1 MNQDNDR
8 GIIPLPIE
16 TFKSLL
22 KLLTRDRYEDSEYHK
37 DAKKLQTYH
46 KKKVGEFELHD
57 KVRDI
62 LDRYDAVYYSDWKF
76 DPEDIEYGCSTIL
89 EEEFTFEYPEETYA
103 HNLFPYLQTELAER
117 ELTLLNI
124 DTGGDSYLFCIVNIT
139 DVDSI
144 LELAQSIDLKIE
156 RI

>member
-62 LDRYDAVYYSDWKF
+62 LVRVA
-76 DPEDIEYGCSTIL
+76 C
-89 EEEFTFEYPEETYA
+89 
-103 HNLFPYLQTELAER
+103 R
-117 ELTLLNI
+117 R
-124 DTGGDSYLFCIVNIT
+124 
-139 DVDSI
+139 
-144 LELAQSIDLKIE
+144 QSL
-156 RI
+156 